1 LHRQVL
7 DGNRLVLADDPRRKL
22 MVERAACVG
31 DPRVYAGDLQ
41 SGLVPVAG
49 ALPLAGVVPLRLAQA
64 LLGPA
69 QET

>member
-1 LHRQVL
+1 MIL
-7 DGNRLVLADDPRRKL
+7 RKL